1 MEPGSGSPWL
11 DLMLPAAESSAT
23 GGGDLAGPGGG
34 GGGVRRRVRGGGDME
49 RSAAVF
55 GDGSGAAT
63 T

>member
-1 MEPGSGSPWL
+1 MARFDVSGGELRRAWRPGSP
-11 DLMLPAAESSAT
+11 E
-23 GGGDLAGPGGG
+23 
-34 GGGVRRRVRGGGDME
+34 GVRACRGGGDME